1 MGLSVSSRSLGAAQG
16 RPREEARRRRLRSG
30 CWARVGRW
38 ASGRR
43 AHPVP
48 FPPELTYQEV
58 LSFKPAEP
66 PQAPGSLEIEQ

>member
-1 MGLSVSSRSLGAAQG
+1 MSMSSRGLGAAQG
-16 RPREEARRRRLRSG
+16 RPREEAQRRRLHLG
-30 CWARVGRW
+30 WWARAGRW

-48 FPPELTYQEV
+48 FTTELTYQEV